1 MRTDG
6 AGGAIARAVARLR
19 ERGVTA
25 LAFALAFRALDVV
38 LLGPLMAA
46 ALRLFLLRWGRASV
60 GNLEI
65 AAFLLSP
72 AGLAALLAV
81 GGLALAGLYLELA
94 GLTRLLADPELAWW
108 QGLTAPLG

>member
-1 MRTDG
+1 MRTDA
-6 AGGAIARAVARLR
+6 AGGAIAWVLGRLR
-19 ERGVTA
+19 ERAGTV

-38 LLGPLMAA
+38 LLGPLVAV

-72 AGLAALLAV
+72 TGLAALVAV
-81 GGLALAGLYLELA
+81 GGLALAGRYLELA
-94 GLTRLLADPELAWW
+94 GLMRQLGDRRPAW
-108 QGLTAPLG
+108 